1 MLSSGGLAAELD
13 RFCSAAIGGSTGGPD
28 PHHSE
33 AMGAPFTLRDSKVEI
48 PGGSLGLRTPKV
60 EVVEGSLGL
69 RGSMLDVVGEFL
81 CCLRGEVLGEF
92 LCCLR
97 GEVVGEFPCC
107 LRGEVMGEFPCCLSG
122 EVLGEFP
129 CFLCCSK
136 VVAVGVS
143 RGLKEEL
150 RDSKVEVVGASSNE
164 LRTASELLLA
174 GLCLEPTTVGAV
186 EGVRVE
192 GEGYERVSRHEQ
204 HSHCVKGMCGK

>member
-13 RFCSAAIGGSTGGPD
+13 RFCSAAIGGSTGGLD
-28 PHHSE
+28 PHRSE
-33 AMGAPFTLRDSKVEI
+33 AVGAPFTLRDSKVEI
-48 PGGSLGLRTPKV
+48 PGGSLGLCTPKV
-60 EVVEGSLGL
+60 EVAEGSLGL
-69 RGSMLDVVGEFL
+69 HGSMLDVVGEFL

-92 LCCLR
+92 PCCLR

-107 LRGEVMGEFPCCLSG
+107 LRGEVVGEFPCCLSGEVLAEFPCCLSG

-129 CFLCCSK
+129 CFLCRSK
-136 VVAVGVS
+136 VVVVGVS
-143 RGLKEEL
+143 LGLKEEL

-192 GEGYERVSRHEQ
+192 GGRV
-204 HSHCVKGMCGK
+204 